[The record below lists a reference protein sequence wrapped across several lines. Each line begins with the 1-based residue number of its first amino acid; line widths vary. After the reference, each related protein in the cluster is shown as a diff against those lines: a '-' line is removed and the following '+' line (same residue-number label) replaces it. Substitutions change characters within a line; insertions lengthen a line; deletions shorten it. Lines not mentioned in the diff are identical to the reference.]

1 MLQKYYTSELLRGV
15 LEIKEGLKT
24 KKKKKL
30 FFNKKSQLVF
40 AESMMITCGCMLLGV
55 PLIGSGFGSGD
66 SYYEVTLAGKT
77 VGSVKNPSVVEN
89 AYLQARAR
97 ISRETDGLVL
107 ADVEYE
113 LDKVAE
119 DLRLHHGQRY
129 AERCLLQGT
138 DPDCGEGQEKGLP
151 DED

>member
-1 MLQKYYTSELLRGV
+1 
-15 LEIKEGLKT
+15 
-24 KKKKKL
+24 
-30 FFNKKSQLVF
+30 
-40 AESMMITCGCMLLGV
+40 MITCGCMLLGV

-113 LDKVAE
+113 LDKVPKIFGATM
-119 DLRLHHGQRY
+119 DSDTL
-129 AERCLLQGT
+129 T
-138 DPDCGEGQEKGLP
+138 DAFYNELTQIVATAKKKAFLMKINEFTVTNVTVNSLIFIR
-151 DED
+151 